1 MAVDQ
6 MSGILT
12 RLIPY
17 NFGLWRL
24 ETSLARPQLR
34 PYSSYSVGSTQTLG
48 LPDGRTLAYAAFGS
62 SNGHAIFELHGFPGS
77 RLEAAVYHQ
86 SALELGAQ
94 VIGVDRPGMGLCKK
108 THGCNP
114 WRPAISR
121 PPNVYKLRSSVSACQ
136 LVGPRIEMSRSQAS
150 PHPGRTVLDHAEDLR
165 FLAKALGHSS
175 YSIIGVSGGG
185 PYALACAYLHSP
197 EALKKVV
204 LVAGMGPHDVSV
216 KGMRIGNRFIFWCFQ
231 YFPWLARLT
240 ARLSATQYKRL
251 IAMPDDQLSAYIA
264 KTLKSRLRFR
274 SVQEKDA
281 EAMSDVYSLR
291 MMLESGSEHFR
302 QGTDAWLEEGRLVTS
317 PIGFDLNDVKVPVLL
332 WCGRQDLNV
341 PLSVGEEIAKGLPE
355 GLAKVRIEDETH
367 ISLVLNRRK
376 EILGEVL
383 NGL

>member
-12 RLIPY
+12 RIIPY

-24 ETSLARPQLR
+24 ETSIARPQLR

-48 LPDGRTLAYAAFGS
+48 LPDGRTLAYAAYGS
-62 SNGHAIFELHGFPGS
+62 PNGHPIFELHGFPGS

-94 VIGVDRPGMGLCKK
+94 VIGVDRPGIGL
-108 THGCNP
+108 
-114 WRPAISR
+114 S
-121 PPNVYKLRSSVSACQ
+121 
-136 LVGPRIEMSRSQAS
+136 S

-216 KGMRIGNRFIFWCFQ
+216 QGMRIGNRFIFWCFQ

-240 ARLSATQYKRL
+240 ARLSATQFRKL
-251 IAMPDDQLSAYIA
+251 AAMPDERLAAYLA
-264 KTLKSRLRFR
+264 KTQKSRLRFR
-274 SVQEKDA
+274 KVQEKDMK
-281 EAMSDVYSLR
+281 AMSDISSLR
-291 MMLESGSEHFR
+291 TMLESGSEHFR

-317 PIGFDLNDVKVPVLL
+317 PIGFDLSEVRVPMSL
-332 WCGRQDLNV
+332 WCGKQDLNV
-341 PLSVGEEIAKGLPE
+341 PLSIGEEIAKGLPE
-355 GLAKVRIEDETH
+355 ELAELRIEDETH
-367 ISLVLNRRK
+367 ISLVLNRRR
-376 EILGEVL
+376 EVL
-383 NGL
+383 QKILDGL

>member
-94 VIGVDRPGMGLCKK
+94 VIGVDRPGIGL
-108 THGCNP
+108 
-114 WRPAISR
+114 S
-121 PPNVYKLRSSVSACQ
+121 
-136 LVGPRIEMSRSQAS
+136 S
-150 PHPGRTVLDHAEDLR
+150 PHLGRTVLDHAEDLR